1 MGGAAPDFVPT
12 VCEAS
17 AVYGDEGVPL
27 DDPAETYHEASKL
40 YPSTVARQVAGSI
53 RLAASPELQASATR
67 AVRRNRNHR
76 ALGLP
81 AALIP
86 DVALADALWARR
98 SRRSFEPGD
107 VTLQELATVLHAGYG
122 VTQPA
127 AGPEDPQP
135 LRAVPSGGALYPLEM
150 YAVLARVEGAEPG
163 LYHFDPLRHVLEVR
177 PSRVSAPEALTDASI
192 YPEIVEGCAATLL
205 VTGVFWRSRF
215 KYGLRGYRFA
225 LLEAGHL
232 AQNVL
237 LVCAALGLAA
247 VPLGG
252 FYDRPVDE
260 LLGVD
265 GVNESVLYAVCLG
278 RRPAEGRP

>member
-1 MGGAAPDFVPT
+1 MSGAAEGFVPT
-12 VCEAS
+12 VCDAS
-17 AVYGDEGVPL
+17 AVYGEQGVPL

-40 YPSTVARQVAGSI
+40 YPSTVARQVAGSM
-53 RLAASPELQASATR
+53 RLATSPELQASARR
-67 AVRRNRNHR
+67 AARRNRNRR
-76 ALGLP
+76 AVGLP
-81 AALIP
+81 RPSIP
-86 DVALADALWARR
+86 DVPLAAALEARR
-98 SRRSFEPGD
+98 SERTFGPGH
-107 VTLQELATVLHAGYG
+107 VTLLELATVLHAGYG

-127 AGPEDPQP
+127 TPDDPQP
-135 LRAVPSGGALYPLEM
+135 LRAVPSGGALYPLEL
-150 YAVLARVEGAEPG
+150 YAVLVQVVGAEPG

-177 PSRVSAPEALTDASI
+177 SPAASPVDALQEAAI
-192 YPEIVEGCAATLL
+192 YPEIVAGSAATLL

-237 LVCAALGLAA
+237 LACAALGLAA

-260 LLGVD
+260 LLGAD
-265 GVNESVLYAVCLG
+265 GVNESFLYAVCLG
-278 RRPAEGRP
+278 RRQDEGRR